1 MFSRVSRIALSC
13 VLSGSEF
20 QRESLGTASTAIN
33 ICASWAL
40 GLLFLRAHVSRST
53 GKADH
58 RETDP
63 RVVLPTGRDLWSA
76 SSGDGPLGIKEDFV
90 SG

>member
-1 MFSRVSRIALSC
+1 MFSSVSRIALSC

-63 RVVLPTGRDLWSA
+63 CVVLPTGRDLWSA